1 MRALAAL
8 LAVLLFRPSALSA
21 CDTAEERAEAHYQ
34 RAMALLAAGDDDRAM
49 VEFRNV
55 FRLNGEHVAA
65 RLAYAAR
72 AAPSRARSARP
83 TASTCAWS
91 SRTRRTS
98 RATGR

>member
-1 MRALAAL
+1 MRAFAPLLLLAL
-8 LAVLLFRPSALSA
+8 LALAA

-34 RAMALLAAGDDDRAM
+34 RALALLAAGDDERAM

-55 FRLNGEHVAA
+55 FRLNGEHSPPGSPMPRRCA
-65 RLAYAAR
+65 R
-72 AAPSRARSARP
+72 RARSARP

-91 SRTRRTS
+91 SRRPRAS